1 MRIIFIDDIN
11 RMERFINISYYVNTG
26 TGGMIVL
33 RKKLSKKLSKNKKST
48 EEIYYGVN

>member
-26 TGGMIVL
+26 IGGMIVL
-33 RKKLSKKLSKNKKST
+33 
-48 EEIYYGVN
+48 

>member
-33 RKKLSKKLSKNKKST
+33 SKKLSKKLSKNKKST

>member
-33 RKKLSKKLSKNKKST
+33 SKKLSKNKKST

>member
-11 RMERFINISYYVNTG
+11 RMERFIYISYYVNTG

-33 RKKLSKKLSKNKKST
+33 
-48 EEIYYGVN
+48 